1 MVVDSIED
9 ESLKFAATRYID
21 AITGIVGLI
30 VYTNVLTATSVG
42 LYFTGVAVFSIA
54 SSAAT
59 GLYAAVK
66 KKGSEDDTN
75 LSKYF
80 SLAVAGSSLYG
91 LIGSLL
97 MILGYLVV
105 TSGSLI
111 VQYEVPI
118 ILLYGIV
125 IRFVPECLYRSVV
138 TVYDSRGKVALS
150 GYYDLLRG
158 IIQTLL
164 QVVLIIVTAN
174 FLYLFVASAIST
186 VIIGSLM
193 YLKLEDVRIKTF
205 SMEEVSQIKS
215 FGVWNSV
222 DALSKRVEPRITTI
236 IISAILSPAIA
247 GVYGVVLRTTR
258 PALYISRSL
267 SRTLFVETSHRKSKD
282 ESIEDEV
289 SLGLK
294 YAPIIAVPM
303 FFGTV
308 GLSENILS
316 FLYTPEYTK
325 GALVLI
331 GMSLATIMK
340 SESKILGAY
349 IYGCNRPKTVTK
361 SALISLIVSLPILT
375 LGLGRVGFDILV
387 VSLILSRLFEMAYL
401 YKESSDIGS
410 LNVDKSILYQFIS
423 SSVMLLFILI
433 QKELFEIESYIVLIS
448 VASSGLLYFITMSV
462 VDKDFRKKSTNFV
475 EQKIYD

>member
-1 MVVDSIED
+1 MVVDNIEE

-59 GLYAAVK
+59 GLYATVK
-66 KKGSEDDTN
+66 KKGSEDNTD

-80 SLAVAGSSLYG
+80 SLAVAGSSLYALLCG
-91 LIGSLL
+91 LLIAS
-97 MILGYLVV
+97 GYFMV
-105 TSGSLI
+105 TSDSFI
-111 VQYEVPI
+111 IQYEVPI
-118 ILLYGIV
+118 ILLYGIL

-138 TVYDSRGKVALS
+138 TAYDSRGKVALT

-158 IIQTLL
+158 IIQTSL
-164 QVVLIIVTAN
+164 QVVLVIVTSN
-174 FLYLFVASAIST
+174 LLYLFVGSAIST
-186 VIIGSLM
+186 IIIGSIM
-193 YLKLEDVRIKTF
+193 YAKLKDVQIKKF
-205 SMEEVSQIKS
+205 SMEEVSHIKS
-215 FGVWNSV
+215 FGVWHSV
-222 DALSKRVEPRITTI
+222 DSLSKRVEPRITTI

-247 GVYGVVLRTTR
+247 GIYGVVLRTTR

-282 ESIEDEV
+282 ELIEDEI

-294 YAPIIAVPM
+294 YAPIIAIPM

-316 FLYTPEYTK
+316 FLYTTEYTE

-340 SESKILGAY
+340 SESKVLGAY

-361 SALISLIVSLPILT
+361 SALISLIVNLPILV

-401 YKESSDIGS
+401 YKKSSDLGS
-410 LNVDKSILYQFIS
+410 LNVNKSIGYQFIS
-423 SSVMLLFILI
+423 SLVMLLFILI
-433 QKELFEIESYIVLIS
+433 QKELFQIESYIVI
-448 VASSGLLYFITMSV
+448 ASIASAGSLYFLTMSAI
-462 VDKDFRKKSTNFV
+462 DKDFRERLVKFIK
-475 EQKIYD
+475 QKI